1 MSARRRRDESGQTTL
16 LIIGLA
22 SILLVAIAVVVDASA
37 AFLQRQGLDT
47 LADGAALYGADLGS
61 TGVYADGLPDAR
73 LQQQQVAARQA
84 VHDYLGRTGAY
95 QKYPGLRPTVHV
107 DTRADRITVEL
118 RAPLELPLSVPGMA
132 ATTTIGARGTA
143 AVAVAR

>member
-1 MSARRRRDESGQTTL
+1 M

-22 SILLVAIAVVVDASA
+22 SILLVAIAVVIDASA

-47 LADGAALYGADLGS
+47 LADGAALHGADLGS
-61 TGVYADGLPDAR
+61 LGVYADGLPEAR
-73 LQQQQVAARQA
+73 LEQQQVAARQA
-84 VHDYLGRTGAY
+84 VHDYLSRAGAY
-95 QKYPGLRPTVHV
+95 QKYPGLSPTVRV
-107 DTRADRITVEL
+107 DPVEDRITVEL
-118 RAPLELPLSVPGMA
+118 RAPMELPLSVPGMA